1 MAIKTKT
8 KEFDIIWDGVSDLD
22 GLLRFQ
28 TVGSTMQELLTTFM
42 DSEETETLSVSDSS
56 AVIRSYVGY
65 TEFYGIAKNDRGY
78 IITLRKGESA

>member
-1 MAIKTKT
+1 MKLKTTT

-42 DSEETETLSVSDSS
+42 DSEETEVLKVADSS
-56 AVIRSYVGY
+56 AVIRSYDGY

-78 IITLRKGESA
+78 VVSLGKGEQ

>member
-1 MAIKTKT
+1 MKLKTTT

-28 TVGSTMQELLTTFM
+28 ITGSTMQELLVTFM
-42 DSEETETLSVSDSS
+42 DSEETEVLKVADSS
-56 AVIRSYVGY
+56 AVIRSYTGY

-78 IITLRKGESA
+78 IVSLGKGEQ

>member
-1 MAIKTKT
+1 MKLKTTT

-42 DSEETETLSVSDSS
+42 DSEETEVLKVADSF
-56 AVIRSYVGY
+56 AVIRSYDGY

-78 IITLRKGESA
+78 VVSLGKGEQ

>member
-1 MAIKTKT
+1 MKLKTTT

-28 TVGSTMQELLTTFM
+28 ITGSTVQELLATFM
-42 DSEETETLSVSDSS
+42 DSEETEVLKVADSS
-56 AVIRSYVGY
+56 AVIRSYTGY

-78 IITLRKGESA
+78 TVSLGKGE